1 MFMSQ
6 TPQVFEEEVVK
17 KVSIKYLLYLP
28 KDYDRKPGV
37 KWPAILFLHGMG
49 ERGDDLELVKKHGIP
64 KIVEKKRSFP
74 FIAISPQCPSYSMW
88 PMMVDELRDLLL
100 DALKRHRIDDAR
112 VYLTGLSMGGF
123 GAWHLASTYPELF
136 AAVVPI
142 CGGMF
147 PDEKF
152 QERIRALKDIPIWI
166 FHGAKDELVPV
177 DNSKQLYE
185 ALKKIGGKVRLTIYP
200 DLGHDSWTV
209 TYDNPRLYEWLLKQR
224 KRRPGK
230 NR

>member
-1 MFMSQ
+1 MVQ
-6 TPQVFEEEVVK
+6 IPQVFEEEVAK
-17 KVSIKYLLYLP
+17 KITIKYLLYLP
-28 KDYDRKPGV
+28 REYGEKPDV
-37 KWPAILFLHGMG
+37 KWPTILFLHGMG
-49 ERGDDLELVKKHGIP
+49 ERGDNLELVKRHGIP
-64 KIVEKKRSFP
+64 KLLEERQDFP
-74 FIAISPQCPSYSMW
+74 FIVISPQCPSNTMW

-100 DALKRHRIDDAR
+100 DAMKRYRIDETR

-152 QERIRALKDIPIWI
+152 QERINSLKSISIWI

-185 ALKKIGGKVRLTIYP
+185 ALKKIGGKVKLTIYP
-200 DLGHDSWTV
+200 DLGHDSWTI
-209 TYDNPRLYEWLLKQR
+209 TYENPELYEWLLQQR
-224 KRRPGK
+224 KTST
-230 NR
+230 